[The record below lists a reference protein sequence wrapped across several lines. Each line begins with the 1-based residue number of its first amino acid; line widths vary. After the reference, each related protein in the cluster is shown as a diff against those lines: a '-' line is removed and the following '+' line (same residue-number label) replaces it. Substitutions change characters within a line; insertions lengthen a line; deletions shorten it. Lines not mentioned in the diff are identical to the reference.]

1 MSYVLGAHK
10 KLAGKPQTF
19 NLLKFKA
26 LEHYLTSTLFFTRKI
41 YLMATATL
49 QWLHIQNMQ
58 TDRKA

>member
-26 LEHYLTSTLFFTRKI
+26 LEFSNTI
-41 YLMATATL
+41 
-49 QWLHIQNMQ
+49 
-58 TDRKA
+58 